1 MTINAD
7 DSPER
12 PAAARDGATMANSL
26 TVPPVQHE
34 AGGIIGALM
43 SCNYSESLLLCG
55 S

>member
-12 PAAARDGATMANSL
+12 PAAARNGATMANSL
-26 TVPPVQHE
+26 TASPVRDQ
-34 AGGIIGALM
+34 AGGIIGAPT
-43 SCNYSESLLLCG
+43 SFHYIESLLLYG

>member
-26 TVPPVQHE
+26 TASPVQDE
-34 AGGIIGALM
+34 AGGIIGAPM
-43 SCNYSESLLLCG
+43 SCHYIEPLLLYG

>member
-12 PAAARDGATMANSL
+12 PAAARHGAAMANSP
-26 TVPPVQHE
+26 TASPVQDQ
-34 AGGIIGALM
+34 AGGMIGAPT
-43 SCNYSESLLLCG
+43 SCHYVESLLLYG